1 MTTEPV
7 ETFVFLPFSQYKAL
21 DSRGKLHSTSQH
33 GLENPQPKVSEMSIA
48 TTSISKEEKQPKL
61 ERNVTKTYQSTQIQK
76 IRTNIRK
83 TEGSEELTS
92 LPHLDDLIK
101 AAISNTRKNFPM
113 RKYSLRSFLK
123 MAWVTLSKTDQRLVF
138 ITKMGYGIKCEEMY
152 K

>member
-33 GLENPQPKVSEMSIA
+33 GLENPQPKVSELSIA

-101 AAISNTRKNFPM
+101 AAISNTRKKLPNEEVFFTFLFENGM
-113 RKYSLRSFLK
+113 GHFVKNRSKIGL
-123 MAWVTLSKTDQRLVF
+123 
-138 ITKMGYGIKCEEMY
+138 YY
-152 K
+152 KDGLWYQV

>member
-21 DSRGKLHSTSQH
+21 DSRAKSHSTSQH

-101 AAISNTRKNFPM
+101 AAISNTRKKLPNEEVFFTFLFENGM
-113 RKYSLRSFLK
+113 GHFVKNRSKIGL
-123 MAWVTLSKTDQRLVF
+123 
-138 ITKMGYGIKCEEMY
+138 YY
-152 K
+152 KDGLWYQV

>member
-101 AAISNTRKNFPM
+101 AAISNTRKKLPNEKVFFTFLFENGM
-113 RKYSLRSFLK
+113 GHFVKNRSKIGL
-123 MAWVTLSKTDQRLVF
+123 
-138 ITKMGYGIKCEEMY
+138 YY
-152 K
+152 KDGLWYQV